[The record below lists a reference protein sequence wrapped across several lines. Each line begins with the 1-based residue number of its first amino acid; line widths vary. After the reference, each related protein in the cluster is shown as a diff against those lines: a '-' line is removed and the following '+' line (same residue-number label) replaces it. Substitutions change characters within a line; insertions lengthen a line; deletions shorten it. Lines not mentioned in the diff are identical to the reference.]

1 MLLTMDPWYLILID
15 NTKEYTL
22 VYTLFPITQY
32 SILICYYN
40 VATSNTTDYSKKK
53 SLLIS
58 GFFSSVSLPYCFR
71 AHYYG
76 GCVNNLP
83 VPIINLLP
91 LSSIQPLRPSFLHFA
106 ILDLDFSNYT
116 CPVSAGLC

>member
-53 SLLIS
+53 KSIDIRIFFQCESALL
-58 GFFSSVSLPYCFR
+58 F
-71 AHYYG
+71 
-76 GCVNNLP
+76 
-83 VPIINLLP
+83 
-91 LSSIQPLRPSFLHFA
+91 
-106 ILDLDFSNYT
+106 
-116 CPVSAGLC
+116 